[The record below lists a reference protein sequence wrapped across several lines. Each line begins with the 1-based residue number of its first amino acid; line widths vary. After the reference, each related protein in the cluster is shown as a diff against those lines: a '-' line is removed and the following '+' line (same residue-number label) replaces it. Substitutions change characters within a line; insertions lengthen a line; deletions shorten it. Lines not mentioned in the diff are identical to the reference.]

1 MNDVTTVS
9 ISQVKV
15 VAATVLSL
23 LLAAC
28 FVSCGGGGGGAP
40 AAPLASVG
48 NGSGSGSGSGGGSG
62 SGSSIE
68 TPLPEDEEQFDSLS
82 LRTLSADGEGQ
93 VDTYDLIKNFAGP
106 NPIES
111 PDLYEVNHPGTPHIF
126 ESTDDDVGNHFV
138 FVIHRDDDRDRD
150 RLDITDR
157 QRNEIKTYDKSE
169 DALKAYEGEIMIY
182 RWKFKIESGISLTTR
197 FSHFFQLKAVGG
209 DDSMPIITLT
219 GNVQSGDGG
228 FEARHSPVTSTV
240 DLARIERSKVE
251 GRWLTAY
258 VRATFAEQGDFRMI
272 ILDEDAREV
281 VFDISEQGL
290 DMWRGTAGDHFVRPK
305 WGIYRSLAEKD
316 DLRATEEV
324 VRFADFQVEKV
335 RRQ

>member
-1 MNDVTTVS
+1 MNNHGVE
-9 ISQVKV
+9 KV
-15 VAATVLSL
+15 LMVAATVLSL

-40 AAPLASVG
+40 AALLASVG
-48 NGSGSGSGSGGGSG
+48 SGGGSGSG

-169 DALKAYEGEIMIY
+169 DAVKAYEGDIMIY

-219 GNVQSGDGG
+219 GNVQSGDDG
-228 FEARHSPVTSTV
+228 FEVRHSPLTSTV

>member
-1 MNDVTTVS
+1 MS
-9 ISQVKV
+9 KKKSAQQPRPKLI
-15 VAATVLSL
+15 AAMLLSA
-23 LLAAC
+23 LLAVF

-40 AAPLASVG
+40 AAPLAVVG
-48 NGSGSGSGSGGGSG
+48 NGDNSGSGSGAGSNEQ
-62 SGSSIE
+62 S
-68 TPLPEDEEQFDSLS
+68 LPEDEEQFDSLS

-106 NPIES
+106 NPIEA
-111 PDLYEVNHPGTPHIF
+111 PDLYEINHPGSPHIF
-126 ESTDDDVGNHFV
+126 EATDQDLGDHFV
-138 FVIHRDDDRDRD
+138 FVIHRDEDRDRD
-150 RLDITDR
+150 RLDVTDR

-169 DALKAYEGEIMIY
+169 DAVKAYEDEIMIY

-219 GNVQSGDGG
+219 GNVQSGDDG
-228 FEARHSPVTSTV
+228 FEVRHSPLSSTT
-240 DLARIERSKVE
+240 DLARTDRDKVE

-258 VRATFAEQGDFRMI
+258 VRATFSEEGDFRMI
-272 ILDEDAREV
+272 IVDEGAQEV
-281 VFDISEQGL
+281 VFDVSEQGL

-305 WGIYRSLAEKD
+305 WGIYRSLAEKE
-316 DLRATEEV
+316 DLRAEEEV
-324 VRFADFQVEKV
+324 VRFANFEVEKV

>member
-9 ISQVKV
+9 IAQVKV

-48 NGSGSGSGSGGGSG
+48 GGGGSG
-62 SGSSIE
+62 SGLGSSIE

-169 DALKAYEGEIMIY
+169 DAVKAYEGEIMIY

-219 GNVQSGDGG
+219 GNVQSGDDG
-228 FEARHSPVTSTV
+228 FEVRHSPLTSTV

>member
-1 MNDVTTVS
+1 M
-9 ISQVKV
+9 

-40 AAPLASVG
+40 AALLASVG
-48 NGSGSGSGSGGGSG
+48 SGGGSGSG

-169 DALKAYEGEIMIY
+169 DAVKAYEYLNSSDHHNKENAATSASI
-182 RWKFKIESGISLTTR
+182 WSG
-197 FSHFFQLKAVGG
+197 
-209 DDSMPIITLT
+209 
-219 GNVQSGDGG
+219 
-228 FEARHSPVTSTV
+228 
-240 DLARIERSKVE
+240 
-251 GRWLTAY
+251 
-258 VRATFAEQGDFRMI
+258 VR
-272 ILDEDAREV
+272 L
-281 VFDISEQGL
+281 
-290 DMWRGTAGDHFVRPK
+290 
-305 WGIYRSLAEKD
+305 
-316 DLRATEEV
+316 
-324 VRFADFQVEKV
+324 
-335 RRQ
+335 

>member
-1 MNDVTTVS
+1 MTDPQAVS
-9 ISQVKV
+9 TGSMKLFVGGAV
-15 VAATVLSL
+15 GL
-23 LLAAC
+23 LLALS

-40 AAPLASVG
+40 AAPVVSVD
-48 NGSGSGSGSGGGSG
+48 NSDGSGTVSD
-62 SGSSIE
+62 SGSSNE
-68 TPLPEDEEQFDSLS
+68 VPLPEDEEQFDSLS

-93 VDTYDLIKNFAGP
+93 VNTYDLIKNFAGP
-106 NPIES
+106 KPIEA
-111 PDLYEVNHPGTPHIF
+111 PDLYEINHPGTPHIY
-126 ESTDDDVGNHFV
+126 ESTDDDIGNHFV

-150 RLDITDR
+150 RTDITDR

-169 DALKAYEGEIMIY
+169 DAVKAYQDEVMIY

-219 GNVQSGDGG
+219 GNVQSGDDG
-228 FEARHSPVTSTV
+228 FEVRHSPLSSTT
-240 DLARIERSKVE
+240 DLARTDRDSVE

-258 VRATFAEQGDFRMI
+258 VRATFSEEGDFRMI
-272 ILDEDAREV
+272 IVDEGAQEV

-305 WGIYRSLAEKD
+305 WGIYRSLAEKE
-316 DLRATEEV
+316 DLRAEEEV
-324 VRFADFQVEKV
+324 VRFANFEVEKV

>member
-1 MNDVTTVS
+1 MS
-9 ISQVKV
+9 KKKSAQQPRPKLI
-15 VAATVLSL
+15 AAMLLSA
-23 LLAAC
+23 LLAVF

-40 AAPLASVG
+40 AAPLAVVG
-48 NGSGSGSGSGGGSG
+48 NGDNSGSGSGAGSNEQ
-62 SGSSIE
+62 S
-68 TPLPEDEEQFDSLS
+68 LPEDEEQFDSLS

-106 NPIES
+106 NPIEA
-111 PDLYEVNHPGTPHIF
+111 PDLYEINHPGSPHIF
-126 ESTDDDVGNHFV
+126 EATDQDVGDHFV
-138 FVIHRDDDRDRD
+138 FVIHRDEDRDRD
-150 RLDITDR
+150 RLDVTDR

-169 DALKAYEGEIMIY
+169 DAVKAYEDEIMIY

-219 GNVQSGDGG
+219 GNVQSGDDG
-228 FEARHSPVTSTV
+228 FEVRHSPLSSTT
-240 DLARIERSKVE
+240 DLARTDRDKVE

-258 VRATFAEQGDFRMI
+258 VRATFSEEGDFRMI
-272 ILDEDAREV
+272 IVDEGAQEV
-281 VFDISEQGL
+281 VFDVSEQGL

-305 WGIYRSLAEKD
+305 WGIYRSLAEKE
-316 DLRATEEV
+316 DLRAEEEV
-324 VRFADFQVEKV
+324 VRFANFEVEKV

>member
-1 MNDVTTVS
+1 MNRAKSTQQSTRKA
-9 ISQVKV
+9 I
-15 VAATVLSL
+15 VATLIGL
-23 LLAAC
+23 LLSVC
-28 FVSCGGGGGGAP
+28 FASCGGGGGGASAVP
-40 AAPLASVG
+40 VVVSG
-48 NGSGSGSGSGGGSG
+48 SGDNSGSGSGS
-62 SGSSIE
+62 SSE
-68 TPLPEDEEQFDSLS
+68 QNLPEDEEQFDSLS

-106 NPIES
+106 NPIEA
-111 PDLYEVNHPGTPHIF
+111 PDLYEINHPGSPHIF
-126 ESTDDDVGNHFV
+126 EATDQDVGDHFV
-138 FVIHRDDDRDRD
+138 FVIHRDEDRDRD

-169 DALKAYEGEIMIY
+169 DAVKAYEDEVMIY

-219 GNVQSGDGG
+219 GNVQSGDDG
-228 FEARHSPVTSTV
+228 FEIRHSPLSSTTG
-240 DLARIERSKVE
+240 LARTDRDKVE

-258 VRATFAEQGDFRMI
+258 VRATFSEEGDLRMI
-272 ILDEDAREV
+272 IVDEATQEV
-281 VFDISEQGL
+281 IFDISEQGL

-305 WGIYRSLAEKD
+305 WGIYRSLAEKE
-316 DLRATEEV
+316 DLRDEEEV
-324 VRFADFQVEKV
+324 VRFANFEVEKV

>member
-9 ISQVKV
+9 IAQVKV

-28 FVSCGGGGGGAP
+28 FVSCGGGGGGAS

-48 NGSGSGSGSGGGSG
+48 SGGGSGSG

-169 DALKAYEGEIMIY
+169 DAVKAYEGEIMIY

-219 GNVQSGDGG
+219 GNVQSGDDG
-228 FEARHSPVTSTV
+228 FEVRHSPLTSTV

>member
-1 MNDVTTVS
+1 MNRAKSTQQSTRKA
-9 ISQVKV
+9 I
-15 VAATVLSL
+15 VATLIGL
-23 LLAAC
+23 LLSVC
-28 FVSCGGGGGGAP
+28 FASCGGGGGGASAVP
-40 AAPLASVG
+40 VVVSG
-48 NGSGSGSGSGGGSG
+48 SGDNSGSGSGS
-62 SGSSIE
+62 SSE
-68 TPLPEDEEQFDSLS
+68 QNLPEDEEQFDSLS

-106 NPIES
+106 NPIEA
-111 PDLYEVNHPGTPHIF
+111 PDLYEINHPGSPHIF
-126 ESTDDDVGNHFV
+126 EATDQDVGDHFV
-138 FVIHRDDDRDRD
+138 FVIHRDEDRDRD

-169 DALKAYEGEIMIY
+169 DAVKAYEDEVMIY

-219 GNVQSGDGG
+219 GNVQSGDDG
-228 FEARHSPVTSTV
+228 FEIRHSPLSSTT
-240 DLARIERSKVE
+240 DLARTDRDKVE

-258 VRATFAEQGDFRMI
+258 VRATFSEEGDLRMI
-272 ILDEDAREV
+272 IVDEATQEV

-305 WGIYRSLAEKD
+305 WGIYRSLAEKE
-316 DLRATEEV
+316 DLRDEEEV
-324 VRFADFQVEKV
+324 VRFANFEVEKV

>member
-1 MNDVTTVS
+1 MS
-9 ISQVKV
+9 KKKSAQQPRPKLI
-15 VAATVLSL
+15 AAMLLSA
-23 LLAAC
+23 LLAVF

-40 AAPLASVG
+40 AAPLAVVG
-48 NGSGSGSGSGGGSG
+48 NGDNSGSGSGAGSNEQ
-62 SGSSIE
+62 S
-68 TPLPEDEEQFDSLS
+68 LPEDEEQFDSLS

-106 NPIES
+106 NPIEA
-111 PDLYEVNHPGTPHIF
+111 PDLYEINHPGSPHIF
-126 ESTDDDVGNHFV
+126 EATDQDLGDHFV
-138 FVIHRDDDRDRD
+138 FVIHRDEDRDRD
-150 RLDITDR
+150 RLDVTDR

-169 DALKAYEGEIMIY
+169 DAVKAYEDEIMIY

-219 GNVQSGDGG
+219 GNVQSGDDG
-228 FEARHSPVTSTV
+228 FEVRHNPLSSTT
-240 DLARIERSKVE
+240 DLARTDRDKVE

-258 VRATFAEQGDFRMI
+258 VRATFSEEGDFRMI
-272 ILDEDAREV
+272 IVDEGAQEV
-281 VFDISEQGL
+281 VFDVSEQGL

-305 WGIYRSLAEKD
+305 WGIYRSLAEKE
-316 DLRATEEV
+316 DLRAEEEV
-324 VRFADFQVEKV
+324 VRFANFEVEKV

>member
-1 MNDVTTVS
+1 MNRAKSTQQSTRKA
-9 ISQVKV
+9 I
-15 VAATVLSL
+15 VATLIGL
-23 LLAAC
+23 LLSVC
-28 FVSCGGGGGGAP
+28 FASCGGGGGGASAVP
-40 AAPLASVG
+40 VVVSG
-48 NGSGSGSGSGGGSG
+48 SGDNSGSGSGS
-62 SGSSIE
+62 SSE
-68 TPLPEDEEQFDSLS
+68 QNLPEDEEQFDSLS

-106 NPIES
+106 NPIEA
-111 PDLYEVNHPGTPHIF
+111 PDLYEINHPGSPHIF
-126 ESTDDDVGNHFV
+126 EATDQDVGDHFV
-138 FVIHRDDDRDRD
+138 FVIHRDEDRDRD

-169 DALKAYEGEIMIY
+169 DAVKAYEDEVMIY

-219 GNVQSGDGG
+219 GNVQSGDDG
-228 FEARHSPVTSTV
+228 FEIRHSPLSSTT
-240 DLARIERSKVE
+240 DLARTDRDKVE

-258 VRATFAEQGDFRMI
+258 VRATFSEEGDLRMI
-272 ILDEDAREV
+272 IVDEATQEV
-281 VFDISEQGL
+281 IFDISEQGL

-305 WGIYRSLAEKD
+305 WGIYRSLAEKE
-316 DLRATEEV
+316 DLRDEEEV
-324 VRFADFQVEKV
+324 VRFANFEVEKV

>member
-1 MNDVTTVS
+1 MKQTSKTRTVRPS
-9 ISQVKV
+9 ALRY
-15 VAATVLSL
+15 VAATFFSV
-23 LLAAC
+23 LLAGC

-40 AAPLASVG
+40 AAPLVTMGSAGGSS
-48 NGSGSGSGSGGGSG
+48 SGSDA
-62 SGSSIE
+62 SSE

-82 LRTLSADGEGQ
+82 LRVLSADGEGQ

-106 NPIES
+106 NPIEA
-111 PDLYEVNHPGTPHIF
+111 PDLYEINHPGSPHIF
-126 ESTDDDVGNHFV
+126 EETDQDVGDHFV

-150 RLDITDR
+150 RVDITDR

-169 DALKAYEGEIMIY
+169 DAVKAYEGEVMIY

-219 GNVQSGDGG
+219 GNIQSGEDG
-228 FEARHSPVTSTV
+228 FEVRHSPLTSTV
-240 DLARIERSKVE
+240 DLARISRDNVE

-258 VRATFAEQGDFRMI
+258 VRATFSEDGDFRMI
-272 ILDEDAREV
+272 IVDEVAREV

-316 DLRATEEV
+316 DLRADEEV
-324 VRFADFQVEKV
+324 VRFADFQIEKV
-335 RRQ
+335 RR

>member
-48 NGSGSGSGSGGGSG
+48 SGGGSGSG

-219 GNVQSGDGG
+219 GNVQSGDDG
-228 FEARHSPVTSTV
+228 FEVRHSPLTSTV

>member
-9 ISQVKV
+9 IAQVKV

-48 NGSGSGSGSGGGSG
+48 SGGGSGSG